1 MNKFINKSL
10 LAYGVSLAI
19 LAWLLQFMQYKY
31 HVRLLSA
38 EWFTVIV
45 AILFTVLGI
54 WVGRRLTSG
63 SKPAEFQR
71 NKKALDYLGISKR
84 ELEVL
89 ELLARGDSN
98 QGIADSI
105 FVSANTVKTHLS
117 HLYDKLGVSRRTQA
131 VRKAKQ
137 LGLIP

>member
-10 LAYGVSLAI
+10 LAYGASLAI

-31 HVRLLSA
+31 HVRLLSV
-38 EWFTVIV
+38 EWYTVIV

-105 FVSANTVKTHLS
+105 FVSTNTVKTHLS
-117 HLYDKLGVSRRTQA
+117 HLYDKQEVSRRTQA
-131 VRKAKQ
+131 VQKAKQ